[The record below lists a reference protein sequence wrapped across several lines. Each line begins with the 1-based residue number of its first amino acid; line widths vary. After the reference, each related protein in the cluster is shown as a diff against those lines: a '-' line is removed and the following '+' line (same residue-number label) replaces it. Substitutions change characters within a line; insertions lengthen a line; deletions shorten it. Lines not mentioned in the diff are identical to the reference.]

1 MRHHLLGLFVPAL
14 LLAGC
19 GETHGVCVQ
28 PSEAFQTTVCD
39 GPSTQEH
46 CTGYAEGE
54 FHEYLSPP
62 AQHESA
68 VDWAGPVRE
77 TCASLGYRYRLCREL
92 IGCGGRIRCGCH

>member
-77 TCASLGYRYRLCREL
+77 TCASLGYRTERLATPRNATYSE
-92 IGCGGRIRCGCH
+92 